1 VHAERVAAARR
12 AGGSQRLAVVDAPI
26 IPTIASMV
34 RDNPGCISL
43 GQGVVS
49 YGPPRDALEALPALM
64 ADPQLHKYQPVAG
77 MPALLDA
84 IARKL
89 EAFNQIRF
97 AKSSRLM
104 VTAGSNMAFLN
115 AILAVSEPNDEFILP
130 LPYYFNQEMA
140 VRMCGCVPI
149 TVACKDDFQLDVQAI
164 ARAITP
170 RTRAVVTV
178 SPNNPTGAVYRP
190 EDLRA
195 VNALCCRHRI
205 YHFSD
210 EAYES
215 FTYAGARH
223 FSPGSLEGAEEYS
236 LGFYSFS
243 KNFGMASWRVGYVH
257 YPDHLHEAMNKVQ
270 DTNLICAPVI
280 SQLLAL
286 EVLRRPMAAL
296 AERVAEL
303 DLVRCEVYRMLDALG
318 PLAQYTPTE
327 GAFYIMVG
335 LPPVSDAL
343 AFNAFL
349 SREYKVACVPGF
361 AFGLNDTSR
370 MNYQRLSY
378 GALAPQTVVEGVSRF
393 VAGVR
398 AWYGGASHE
407 RD

>member
-1 VHAERVAAARR
+1 
-12 AGGSQRLAVVDAPI
+12 
-26 IPTIASMV
+26 
-34 RDNPGCISL
+34 
-43 GQGVVS
+43 
-49 YGPPRDALEALPALM
+49 
-64 ADPQLHKYQPVAG
+64 
-77 MPALLDA
+77 
-84 IARKL
+84 
-89 EAFNQIRF
+89 
-97 AKSSRLM
+97 
-104 VTAGSNMAFLN
+104 
-115 AILAVSEPNDEFILP
+115 
-130 LPYYFNQEMA
+130 
-140 VRMCGCVPI
+140 
-149 TVACKDDFQLDVQAI
+149 
-164 ARAITP
+164 
-170 RTRAVVTV
+170 
-178 SPNNPTGAVYRP
+178 
-190 EDLRA
+190 
-195 VNALCCRHRI
+195 
-205 YHFSD
+205 
-210 EAYES
+210 
-215 FTYAGARH
+215 
-223 FSPGSLEGAEEYS
+223 
-236 LGFYSFS
+236 
-243 KNFGMASWRVGYVH
+243 
-257 YPDHLHEAMNKVQ
+257 
-270 DTNLICAPVI
+270 VI